1 MKRTLFFVL
10 TLLALFSLLPAQNS
24 PLTLTAPNGGEVW
37 TTGSTY
43 DITWIQAN
51 LAGNLSIMLIGANGP
66 GSHTILIA
74 QAVPVT
80 DQTYS
85 WTIPATV
92 PPGTNYRVRI
102 SLINPNGMML
112 YDLSDAPFTIQGGTT
127 PPPQPAIT
135 VVSPNGGE
143 TWDAGSTYDIT
154 WTYQNLEGDVRISL
168 VGPTASQQQLITEAT
183 PIASGQYSWTIPAT
197 VAPGLYKIHIVWV
210 TLLTVYFGDL
220 SDAPFLIQ
228 GGTPP
233 PPPPVP
239 SLTLTAPNGGEIW
252 DSGSSYDITWTFENV
267 TGNVTLM
274 LLGPATN
281 PANNLIAQDI
291 PVSVG
296 TYAWTIPATV
306 LPGDHYKVRISVGAN
321 AGFYITDVSDGYFT
335 ITGDVPPPPPVP
347 VLTLTAPNGGEQ
359 WTSGSTY
366 DITWTYENVTG
377 NVTLMLLGPATH
389 PNNNLIAQNV
399 PVTDET
405 FAWTIPA
412 TVLPGSYYH
421 VRIFSQ
427 MNPNCYVSDVSD
439 TPFTITGG
447 TPPPPLS
454 LTLTAPNGGEIWQA
468 GTTQAITWTFDGT
481 AGQVMLQLMGGPQI
495 TPVQMIAHN
504 VPATAGTFNWHIPP
518 YQMPLDAYKVRISLL
533 ANSGVVVADES
544 DATFTITPAVIDTVQ
559 IVVTAPNGGE
569 QWATGSTQDITWTA
583 SDYSGNVGIFLVRC
597 FDRHPHNRFPIAMN
611 APNTGSFSWT
621 IPLNLPAGDNYK
633 VMIRR
638 INGFGAD
645 ISDAAFSIA
654 NAPVEVKASP
664 NPTPQGTT
672 LTFEAKSASPA
683 SVRIYNIKGQV
694 VRSLVEGQILTGNQ
708 SIVWDGNDN
717 HGRKVSAG
725 LYFARISGPEIRA
738 TKRIIVVK

>member
-377 NVTLMLLGPATH
+377 NVTLMLLGPATN
-389 PNNNLIAQNV
+389 PANNLIAQNV

-405 FAWTIPA
+405 FAWTIP
-412 TVLPGSYYH
+412 
-421 VRIFSQ
+421 
-427 MNPNCYVSDVSD
+427 
-439 TPFTITGG
+439 
-447 TPPPPLS
+447 
-454 LTLTAPNGGEIWQA
+454 
-468 GTTQAITWTFDGT
+468 
-481 AGQVMLQLMGGPQI
+481 
-495 TPVQMIAHN
+495 
-504 VPATAGTFNWHIPP
+504 
-518 YQMPLDAYKVRISLL
+518 
-533 ANSGVVVADES
+533 
-544 DATFTITPAVIDTVQ
+544 
-559 IVVTAPNGGE
+559 
-569 QWATGSTQDITWTA
+569 
-583 SDYSGNVGIFLVRC
+583 
-597 FDRHPHNRFPIAMN
+597 
-611 APNTGSFSWT
+611 
-621 IPLNLPAGDNYK
+621 
-633 VMIRR
+633 
-638 INGFGAD
+638 
-645 ISDAAFSIA
+645 
-654 NAPVEVKASP
+654 
-664 NPTPQGTT
+664 
-672 LTFEAKSASPA
+672 
-683 SVRIYNIKGQV
+683 
-694 VRSLVEGQILTGNQ
+694 
-708 SIVWDGNDN
+708 
-717 HGRKVSAG
+717 
-725 LYFARISGPEIRA
+725 
-738 TKRIIVVK
+738 